1 MKILFLT
8 DNFPP
13 ETNAPAN
20 RTFEHCR
27 EWVREG
33 ATVKVITC
41 APNFPEGKVFEGYT
55 NSLYKREMMEG
66 ISVARVKTYIAEN
79 KGFLK
84 RTLDHVSFM
93 MGAILA
99 APFQGRPDVIV
110 ATSPQF
116 FTLLAGVATKY
127 LMRRPLVLE
136 IRDLWPDSIVAVG
149 AMKESAAI
157 KFLRV
162 LERFA
167 YRSSD
172 KIIVVTESFKKE
184 LVERGIPASKVD
196 VVFNGV
202 DRDKFQTTAD
212 SFRKELNLE
221 GKKVFGYLGTIG
233 MAHNI
238 ELLVDV
244 AERVKDD
251 PTIHILIAGA
261 GAAYEPLEQK
271 VKESGLTN
279 ISLIP
284 RQTRDKMPAL
294 WSTLDVSLVILRDRD
309 IFRTVLP
316 SKIFESMAMG
326 KPILIAVPEGEATE
340 MVRRTT
346 SGVITHPDNADA
358 IADEVRRMSAPSF
371 DYVSYVNQCK
381 TAAGLYDR
389 KTLARKMLTILKAM
403 VGKSEEVAVKKAA

>member
-33 ATVKVITC
+33 CDVKVITC
-41 APNFPEGKVFEGYT
+41 APNFPEGKVFDGYT
-55 NSLYKREMMEG
+55 NALYKKEMMEG

-84 RTLDHVSFM
+84 RTLDHLSFM
-93 MGAILA
+93 MGAFLA

-116 FTLLAGVATKY
+116 FTLLAGVAVRGF
-127 LMRRPLVLE
+127 MRRPLVLE

-149 AMKESAAI
+149 AMKESPAI

-167 YRSSD
+167 YKSCD
-172 KIIVVTESFKKE
+172 KIVVVTESFKKE
-184 LVERGIPASKVD
+184 LVERGIPEEKIE

-202 DRDKFQTTAD
+202 DRDKFQNTDA
-212 SFRKELNLE
+212 SFRGEFNLQ

-233 MAHNI
+233 MAHNV

-244 AERVKDD
+244 AELVKDD
-251 PTIHILIAGA
+251 PQIHILIAGA
-261 GAAYEPLEQK
+261 GAAYEPLAERIR
-271 VKESGLTN
+271 ESGLKN
-279 ISLIP
+279 ITLVP
-284 RQTRDKMPAL
+284 RMGRDKMPAL
-294 WSTLDVSLVILRDRD
+294 WSTLDVSLVLLRDRE
-309 IFRTVLP
+309 IFKTVLP

-340 MVRRTT
+340 MVRTT
-346 SGVITHPDNADA
+346 GAGIVSKPDDAAA
-358 IADEVRRMSAPSF
+358 IAADIRRLSTSSF
-371 DYVSYVNQCK
+371 DYLSYVQHCTK
-381 TAAGLYDR
+381 AAQTYDR
-389 KTLARKMLTILKAM
+389 KTLARKMLALLKKL
-403 VGKSEEVAVKKAA
+403 GNKREVALEKAA